1 VTATAASASAYAE
14 DDLAGKARAVLQSH
28 CARCHADGN
37 RKGGFDYV
45 LRRDLL
51 AARGKIAPGKAAES
65 ELFQRVRDGDMPPK
79 KEKDRPSQEQLALL
93 EQWLNAGAPDWRPA
107 VSPGKILTEGQINR
121 AIRADL
127 EALPTQQRRFF
138 RYFTIANL
146 TNAGRSDEELAAY
159 RVGLTKLLNSLSW
172 HPRIS
177 APVAIDETHA
187 VYRIDLRDYK
197 WNNRLWDK
205 MVALYPYRTGV
216 NGDAARAAVLAGA
229 EQPCVRADW
238 FIATASRPPLYYDLL
253 EMPTTDKALERL
265 LQVDAAANIDEQSVV
280 RAGFNGSGVS
290 KNNRIIERHDAGHGA
305 YWKTYDFAEN
315 VDKQNIFERPLG
327 PPPARNSFIHSGGEM
342 IFHLPNGLLA
352 YYLADRGGRR
362 IEKAPVDIVSD
373 PEKPDKTVE
382 AGLSCFRCHNAGLI
396 PKADQVRAHVLKNP
410 QAFAKED
417 VELVKALY
425 RPEAKLKGLIDQDNK
440 RYHEALEKIGAK
452 TDKTEAIT
460 TVTQHYEA
468 VVDVTAAA
476 AETGMSAAEFAERLG
491 KSPDLSRSLG
501 ALRAKGGSVQRE
513 AFAAAFAD
521 IAKEFRLGSEPSP
534 EPAASGAFA
543 GHTQTIRAIAFSAD
557 GSRAVSGSDDRMLRL
572 WEIAAGKELRRFE
585 GHTGAVTAVAISPDG
600 RRMASGSQDRTLR
613 LWDSETGKE
622 LRALKG
628 HTDAVTAVAFS
639 PDGRRVLSGGQD
651 FSVRLWDSDTG
662 QEIRQFT
669 GHGGRIS
676 GIAFSPDG
684 SKAASA
690 SHDQTVRL
698 WDLGSGEALRVLRG
712 HLGEV
717 YSVAFAPDGKSIV
730 AGGND
735 KMVRLWSVESGQ
747 EIRRLEGHE
756 NAVIQVAFSAD
767 GKSIFSGSSQYQTVD
782 RSIRVWSVA
791 DGKEVRSFPGLD
803 RGRISCLAF
812 SKDGKLAL
820 IDGAEPVLRLWKL
833 E

>member
-1 VTATAASASAYAE
+1 MACAE
-14 DDLAGKARAVLQSH
+14 DDLADKARAVLQTH

-37 RKGGFDYV
+37 RKGGFDYL

-51 AARGKIAPGKAAES
+51 AARGKIAPGKATES
-65 ELFQRVRDGDMPPK
+65 EIFQRIRDGDMPPK
-79 KEKDRPSQEQLALL
+79 KEKDRPSKEQLAVL
-93 EQWLNAGAPDWRPA
+93 EQWLNAGAPDWRTA
-107 VSPGKILTEGQINR
+107 ASPGKILTEGQINR

-127 EALPTQQRRFF
+127 EALPAQQRRFL

-146 TNAGRSDEELAAY
+146 TNAGRSEEELAGY
-159 RVGLTKLLNSLSW
+159 RLGLTKLLNSLSW

-197 WNNRLWDK
+197 WNSRLWDK
-205 MVALYPYRTGV
+205 MAAVYPYRTGAA
-216 NGDAARAAVLAGA
+216 NSDATRAAVLAGT
-229 EQPCVRADW
+229 EKPCLRADW

-253 EMPTTDKALERL
+253 EMPATDKALERL
-265 LQVDAAANIDEQSVV
+265 LQVDAAANIDEQSVA

-315 VDKQNIFERPLG
+315 VDRQNIFERPLG
-327 PPPARNSFIHSGGEM
+327 PPPARNSFVHSGGEM
-342 IFHLPNGLLA
+342 IFHLPNGLLG

-362 IEKAPVDIVSD
+362 LERAPVDIVSD

-382 AGLSCFRCHNAGLI
+382 AGLSCFRCHAGGMI
-396 PKADQVRAHVLKNP
+396 PKADQVRAHVLKNA

-425 RPEAKLKGLIDQDNK
+425 RPEAKLKDFVDQDNK
-440 RYHEALEKIGAK
+440 RYREALDKVKVKADGA
-452 TDKTEAIT
+452 EVIT

-468 VVDVTAAA
+468 VVDVAAAA
-476 AETGMSAAEFAERLG
+476 AEAGLNPTEFAERLG
-491 KSPDLSRSLG
+491 KSADLSRSLG

-513 AFAAAFAD
+513 TFAAAFAD
-521 IAKEFRLGSEPSP
+521 VAKEFRLGSEPSP
-534 EPAASGAFA
+534 EPAASGAFS
-543 GHTQTIRAIAFSAD
+543 GHTQAIRAVVVSVD
-557 GSRAVSGSDDRMLRL
+557 GSRAVSASDDRTVRL
-572 WEIAAGKELRRFE
+572 WDGATGKELRRFE
-585 GHTGAVTAVAISPDG
+585 GHTGAVVAVALSPDG
-600 RRMASGSQDRTLR
+600 RRIVSGSQDRTVR
-613 LWDSETGKE
+613 VWESETGKE
-622 LRALKG
+622 LRVLKG
-628 HTDAVTAVAFS
+628 HTDAVSAVAFS

-651 FSVRLWDSDTG
+651 FSVRLWDSATG
-662 QEIRQFT
+662 QEIRQFA
-669 GHGGRIS
+669 GHGGRVNS
-676 GIAFSPDG
+676 IAFSPDG

-698 WDLGSGEALRVLRG
+698 WDLATGEALRVLRG

-717 YSVAFAPDGKSIV
+717 YSVAFAPDGKSIA
-730 AGGND
+730 AGSND
-735 KMVRLWSVESGQ
+735 KTVRLWGAESGQ

-767 GKSIFSGSSQYQTVD
+767 GKRLFSGSSQYQTVD
-782 RSIRVWSVA
+782 RAIRVWDLA

-803 RGRISCLAF
+803 KGRISCLAF

-820 IDGAEPVLRLWKL
+820 IDGSEPVLRLWKL
-833 E
+833 AE